1 MHCILLGP
9 VVGPLVAPGPRN
21 LPWEVAEGCPGPAL
35 MLAELLV
42 ATILRACLWL
52 IHNREARRDGRGEKL
67 VVPIG
72 TGVGVT

>member
-21 LPWEVAEGCPGPAL
+21 LPWELAEGCPGPAL

-42 ATILRACLWL
+42 ATVLRAFYGSSITERPGEMGGERNLWYL
-52 IHNREARRDGRGEKL
+52 SGQAW
-67 VVPIG
+67 V
-72 TGVGVT
+72 